1 MSLKD
6 FNDGAFEGVNLL
18 IKSVICG
25 FGLMIGAI
33 FAMGICGGLLSFLE

>member
-18 IKSVICG
+18 IKSAICG
-25 FGLMIGAI
+25 FGFMFGAM
-33 FAMGICGGLLSFLE
+33 FAMGICGALLSFLE